1 MNTADSP
8 ASKVAFVFEGG
19 GSLAATQI
27 GMLRALTEARLRLL
41 LVIGSSAGAINAVA
55 FAADPTAAGVAELK
69 PGGFGYTGEI

>member
-1 MNTADSP
+1 MNTQTVPPPRSR
-8 ASKVAFVFEGG
+8 SCSRME
-19 GSLAATQI
+19 AAWPPPRS
-27 GMLRALTEARLRLL
+27 GCCEPRLRLQ